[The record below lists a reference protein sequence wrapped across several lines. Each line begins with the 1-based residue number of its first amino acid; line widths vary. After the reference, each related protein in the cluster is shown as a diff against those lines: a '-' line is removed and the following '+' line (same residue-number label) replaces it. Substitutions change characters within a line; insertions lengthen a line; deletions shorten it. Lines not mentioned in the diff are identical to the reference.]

1 MNTFNDM
8 ASLFQQLGIFAQRAN
23 EEFEIMNSRIKQLEN
38 DYVNEKNKSIQL
50 LKGVKELI
58 NNYND

>member
-8 ASLFQQLGIFAQRAN
+8 ASLFQQLGIFTQRAN

>member
-23 EEFEIMNSRIKQLEN
+23 EEFEIMNSRINKLEN
-38 DYVNEKNKSIQL
+38 EYEIERNKSIRL
-50 LKGVKELI
+50 LKGMKELI
-58 NNYND
+58 EHYDD